1 MAKVIFDTLNEE
13 VFLSP
18 STELAGQFIA
28 LRKKYKKNEG
38 EFKKLITYL
47 HLVYDR
53 NSVYSDVLPLDR
65 KQMVCVDRLGVKSDE
80 WEAIEAIPE
89 IKDCIEFII
98 KVQCTP
104 KERLFYGVDE
114 KVEEYLN
121 FWKGLKVTEK
131 NHNIVAESVVNAA
144 KLVKLRDDLEKQVF
158 KSAEDVHQVG
168 GGQAKLFEG

>member
-13 VFLSP
+13 VYLS
-18 STELAGQFIA
+18 SQAELAGPFIA
-28 LRKKYKKNEG
+28 LRKKLKKDEG
-38 EFKKLITYL
+38 EFKKIITYL

-65 KQMVCVDRLGVKSDE
+65 KQMVCVDRLKLKGDE
-80 WEAIEAIPE
+80 WQVIESAQE
-89 IKDCIEFII
+89 VKDCIDFIN
-98 KVQCTP
+98 KVQYSP

-121 FWKGLKVTEK
+121 FWKDLKVSEK

-158 KSAEDVHQVG
+158 KSVEDAHQVG
-168 GGQAKLFEG
+168 GGKAKLFEG